1 MDGSFANKVI
11 IFLWFIALTFCPS
24 AWVEAGCSK
33 KQNRA
38 LLEIRN
44 STHGLAFDDFDGSH
58 CCHSRHS
65 IRCDKDHGKVTS
77 MVLNMDRM
85 KVPSIT
91 WYPNVTLFTLF
102 NELEVLDLSS
112 MNIGGELQAFCGL
125 KQLKYLRKLYLGN
138 NRLEGNIPSCLE
150 RFEDLDLSHNRLQG
164 RLPSS
169 IFSNKSK
176 ITKFKVSGNRIEGV
190 LSFSIFANASNLNLL
205 DLSNNELEVE
215 TESPSWVP
223 TFQLGFLNL
232 ANCNLNK
239 ENGHVVPTFISTQY
253 LLYLLDL
260 SHNSLGGNMPCQL
273 LFNMNITNLYLSG
286 NKINGS
292 FHDCST
298 NGNSSL
304 KSLDI
309 SDNHVKGS
317 LPENFGYLLPSLT
330 LVDMSSN
337 ALEGNIPWSFGY
349 PPLHWVGLS
358 HNILSGT
365 IPQSLTR
372 TGTQLLVLDLANNK
386 LQGQML
392 PKDANMTMLRTL
404 HLSSN
409 NFEGVISPTI
419 LNSPNLLLLDVRDN
433 DLSGNIP
440 EWLYDHSRLAI
451 LILSGNRFD
460 GHLPRRLCRMKTL
473 QVFDISYNRLSKG
486 IPSCL
491 DNITF
496 WNKSSL
502 SPTYWMPYIK
512 KLVLQYL
519 YLFRDQDDI
528 QYIIATETLPLFI
541 KNRLYTFQGIPL
553 LMMTAIDL
561 SSNQLTGSIPSEI
574 GELSHLLFLNLSN
587 NSLTGSIS
595 ISFRNL
601 RSMESLDLSH
611 NKLRGRI
618 PFELVGLTSLS
629 VFSVAYNNLS
639 GRIPFENQ
647 FSTFT
652 SQCYEGN
659 PELCG
664 DPLPRKCSTTN
675 QSEPEEKEGTRM
687 IDHPFFFYAFVTV
700 SYALGFWA
708 FFGILIIKKNWRHKY
723 NRVVDGYIESLFE
736 LLSKSR

>member
-11 IFLWFIALTFCPS
+11 IFLWLIAVTFCPS

-33 KQNRA
+33 EQNRA

-44 STHGLAFDDFDGSH
+44 STDGLAFDDFDGSH

-138 NRLEGNIPSCLE
+138 NTLEGNIPSCLE
-150 RFEDLDLSHNRLQG
+150 RLEDLDLSDNRLQG
-164 RLPSS
+164 HLPSS
-169 IFSNKSK
+169 IFSNQSK
-176 ITKFKVSGNRIEGV
+176 IMKFKVSGNLLEGV

-205 DLSNNELEVE
+205 DLSNNKLEVE

-223 TFQLGFLNL
+223 SFQLGSLYL

-239 ENGHVVPTFISTQY
+239 KNGHIVPTFISTQY

-260 SHNSLGGNMPCQL
+260 SDNSLEGNIPCQL

-286 NKINGS
+286 NKIDGS
-292 FHDCST
+292 FLDCST
-298 NGNSSL
+298 NGTSPL

-309 SDNHVKGS
+309 SDNRIKGS
-317 LPENFGYLLPSLT
+317 LPKNIGFLLPSINLI
-330 LVDMSSN
+330 DMSSN

-349 PPLHWVGLS
+349 SPLFWVGLS
-358 HNILSGT
+358 HNILSGK

-372 TGTQLLVLDLANNK
+372 SGSQLMVLDLSNNK
-386 LQGQML
+386 LQGPML

-419 LNSPNLLLLDVRDN
+419 LNSPDLGLLDVRDN

-440 EWLYDHSRLAI
+440 EWLYDHSHLAV
-451 LILSGNRFD
+451 LILSGNRFE
-460 GHLPRRLCRMKTL
+460 GLLPRRLCRMTTL
-473 QVFDISYNRLSKG
+473 QGFDVSYNRLSGG

-496 WNKSSL
+496 WSKSSL
-502 SPTYWMPYIK
+502 SVAYWKTYITK
-512 KLVLQYL
+512 IFLQYRNIFIEEDL
-519 YLFRDQDDI
+519 QS
-528 QYIIATETLPLFI
+528 IIAAEALPLLI
-541 KNRLYTFQGIPL
+541 KNRFYTFRGDPL
-553 LMMTAIDL
+553 LMMTHIDL

-574 GELSHLLFLNLSN
+574 GELSQLLFLNLSN
-587 NSLTGSIS
+587 NSLTGSIP

-611 NKLRGRI
+611 NKLRGKI
-618 PFELVGLTSLS
+618 PSELVGLTSLS
-629 VFSVAYNNLS
+629 IFSVAYNYLS
-639 GRIPFENQ
+639 GKIPFENQ

-652 SQCYEGN
+652 SQYYEGN

-664 DPLPRKCSTTN
+664 DPLPRKCSTAN
-675 QSEPEEKEGTRM
+675 QSKPEEKEGIRM

-736 LLSKSR
+736 LLSKYR